1 MALVVLTG
9 LVVMG
14 PTAAVTAAAPAPS
27 TGAPA
32 DRALGGTSLQTD
44 GMVSGG
50 TTLAVQLRPNGNAR
64 WEVTTSFHL
73 SDDGDRAAFDDLA
86 AEFERGDADVGFSI
100 DTFLRA
106 NREANATVDRSM
118 GIRNIERTVTVVE
131 EAGGNATG
139 RLTLAFTWTDFATV
153 GDETYRFGSA
163 FNTSDGTWLPGLAAD
178 QRLVVSPPAGYEI
191 DTVPVPVVNGALE
204 WEGPDSFEPSDV
216 SATYVRDTP
225 PTPGSPT
232 PTPTPTPT
240 LTGTT
245 PPDRP
250 GGSGLWL
257 VGGGV
262 GGLLLLAV
270 AVVLFRRRSDDG
282 PAPGPA
288 TGDGGEAGGGATTDT
303 APDGDGAAAA
313 GATDDEP
320 EPDPE
325 LLSDEERVE
334 RLLERNGGRM
344 KQANIVSE
352 TGWSNAKVSQL
363 LSAMDEAGRVNK
375 LRIGRE
381 NLISL
386 PDEDITEFDEG

>member
-1 MALVVLTG
+1 
-9 LVVMG
+9 
-14 PTAAVTAAAPAPS
+14 
-27 TGAPA
+27 
-32 DRALGGTSLQTD
+32 
-44 GMVSGG
+44 
-50 TTLAVQLRPNGNAR
+50 
-64 WEVTTSFHL
+64 
-73 SDDGDRAAFDDLA
+73 
-86 AEFERGDADVGFSI
+86 
-100 DTFLRA
+100 
-106 NREANATVDRSM
+106 
-118 GIRNIERTVTVVE
+118 
-131 EAGGNATG
+131 
-139 RLTLAFTWTDFATV
+139 
-153 GDETYRFGSA
+153 
-163 FNTSDGTWLPGLAAD
+163 
-178 QRLVVSPPAGYEI
+178 
-191 DTVPVPVVNGALE
+191 
-204 WEGPDSFEPSDV
+204 
-216 SATYVRDTP
+216 
-225 PTPGSPT
+225 
-232 PTPTPTPT
+232 
-240 LTGTT
+240 
-245 PPDRP
+245 
-250 GGSGLWL
+250 
-257 VGGGV
+257 
-262 GGLLLLAV
+262 LLAV

-313 GATDDEP
+313 GATDD